1 MIQIQVEM
9 DPNLVGPE
17 AKLVK
22 SILDRIF
29 TEEGTKSAEVTVIFA
44 DKTLLRELK
53 KKYFDIDRTTD
64 VIAFRLNNYNEP
76 NIEGEIYICLPVA
89 EENAER
95 FNEPYER
102 EVNRLI
108 IHGGLH
114 LIGYDDSTD
123 EEQQTMRELEEKY
136 LNDIK

>member
-1 MIQIQVEM
+1 MIKIQVEI
-9 DPNLVGPE
+9 DSNLVGPE
-17 AKLVK
+17 TKLVK
-22 SILDRIF
+22 SVLGKVF
-29 TEEGTKSAEVTVIFA
+29 KVEGIKSAEVTVIFG

-64 VIAFRLNNYNEP
+64 VIAFRLNDYDEP
-76 NIEGEIYICLPVA
+76 NIEGEIYICLAVA

-95 FNEPYER
+95 FNEPYSR
-102 EVNRLI
+102 EINRLI

-123 EEQQTMRELEEKY
+123 EEQQTMRKLEEKY
-136 LNDIK
+136 LN